1 MRFIRLIVLAF
12 IVAPILH
19 AEECGQPDTSTPCMS
34 WDKPAKVM
42 FWTVTALNAADYGST
57 RWALAN
63 GATEANPIMGG
74 LVNHEP
80 AFAVVK
86 LGFGTAAAY
95 LIYRSMR
102 DQRKSFRWMGLVEG
116 VAVVGLYVWVVKHN
130 IGVVHELK
138 DIQQGRIR

>member
-1 MRFIRLIVLAF
+1 MRFFTALIFFSLTA
-12 IVAPILH
+12 VA
-19 AEECGQPDTSTPCMS
+19 AEPCGQPDLSKPCMS

-63 GATEANPIMGG
+63 GAKEANPIMGG

-86 LGFGTAAAY
+86 LAMGTAAGY

-102 DQRKSFRWMGLVEG
+102 DQRKAFRWMGLVEG
-116 VAVVGLYVWVVKHN
+116 VAVAGLYVWVVRHN
-130 IGVVHELK
+130 VGVVHELK
-138 DIQQGRIR
+138 DIQQGRVR

>member
-1 MRFIRLIVLAF
+1 MKLILWIILLTFPLNLLAGE
-12 IVAPILH
+12 P
-19 AEECGQPDTSTPCMS
+19 CGQPDLSKPCMS

-42 FWTVTALNAADYGST
+42 FWTVTALNAADYGTT

-63 GATEANPIMGG
+63 GAEEANPIMGG

-86 LGFGTAAAY
+86 LGMGTAVAY

-102 DQRKSFRWMGLVEG
+102 DQRKAFRWMGLVEG
-116 VAVVGLYVWVVKHN
+116 LAVAGLYVWVVKHN
-130 IGVVHELK
+130 VGVVHDLK
-138 DIQQGRIR
+138 RVQQGQVR